1 MRPRWAWT
9 RFYRSLRLP
18 DTTREVGYTVAVM
31 NHRRAF
37 FQTLAG
43 LGAAAQASAQITET
57 DRQYWVRTLAK
68 VAEPVLT
75 NLAAGTLKRNMPVES
90 TATDLA
96 GRRKV
101 THLEAIGRLLCGIA
115 PWLEA
120 PLPAGP
126 ERDLQQRYAG
136 LARQAIRAGTD
147 PQSPDF
153 LNFHEGQQPLVDA
166 AFLAHAVLRA
176 PTELW
181 NKLDAATRKNLA
193 AGLIASNVI
202 TPGQNN
208 WLLFAATVQTALAM
222 MGETWD
228 AMRIDYAV
236 RAHQQ
241 WYVGDGLYGDGPRFH
256 WDYYNSFVIQ
266 PMLLDVLRH
275 IAPYSKNWQ
284 PLFPDIL
291 ARAKRYAAI
300 QERLISPE
308 GTFPVI
314 GRSICYR
321 TGAFQLLAQM
331 ALLGEL
337 PAPLTGARV
346 RSALTAV
353 MKRLMEAPGTFDGK
367 GWLTVGFCG
376 HQPHLGETYISTGS
390 LYLCAAVFLPLGLP
404 PDHAFWSA
412 PSEDWTSRR
421 MFRGED
427 APADHAITA

>member
-1 MRPRWAWT
+1 
-9 RFYRSLRLP
+9 
-18 DTTREVGYTVAVM
+18 M

-37 FQTLAG
+37 LQTVAG
-43 LGAAAQASAQITET
+43 LGVAAQAAPQAAET
-57 DRQYWVRTLAK
+57 DRQYWVRTLAR

-90 TATDLA
+90 IATDLE

-101 THLEAIGRLLCGIA
+101 THLEAIGRLLAGMA

-120 PLPAGP
+120 PLDAGP
-126 ERDLQQRYAG
+126 ERDLQQRYAE
-136 LARQAIRAGTD
+136 LARRAIANGAD
-147 PQSPDF
+147 SQSPDF
-153 LNFHEGQQPLVDA
+153 LNFHEGQQPLVDCG
-166 AFLAHAVLRA
+166 FLAQAVLRA
-176 PTELW
+176 PNQLW
-181 NKLDAATRKNLA
+181 KKLDPAVQKNLA
-193 AGLIASNVI
+193 AGLAASNVI
-202 TPGQNN
+202 LPGQNN

-222 MGETWD
+222 MGQPWD
-228 AMRIDYAV
+228 VMRIDYAL

-266 PMLLDVLRH
+266 PMLLDVLRN
-275 IAPYSKNWQ
+275 IAPHAKTWQ
-284 PLFPDIL
+284 PLLPDIL

-308 GTFPVI
+308 GTFPVV

-321 TGAFQLLAQM
+321 TGVFQLLAQI

-353 MKRLMEAPGTFDGK
+353 MKRLLDAPGTFDEK
-367 GWLTVGFCG
+367 GWLTVGLCG

-390 LYLCAAVFLPLGLP
+390 LYLCATAFLPLGLP
-404 PDHAFWSA
+404 PANAFWSA
-412 PSEDWTSRR
+412 PAEDWTSRR
-421 MFRGED
+421 MFRGDD